1 MSKILV
7 DTSIWIDY
15 FKGKDKAFPL
25 IELIEGNR
33 IVTND
38 LILAELLPSINK
50 MQDIELRDL
59 LLSLPKAPLQINW
72 QMNIEMQKLFDLRL
86 FRYEANTN

>member
-15 FKGKDKAFPL
+15 FKGKDNAFPL

-38 LILAELLPSINK
+38 LTLVELLPSINK

-59 LLSLPKAPLQINW
+59 LLSLLHH
-72 QMNIEMQKLFDLRL
+72 LFL
-86 FRYEANTN
+86 TNK